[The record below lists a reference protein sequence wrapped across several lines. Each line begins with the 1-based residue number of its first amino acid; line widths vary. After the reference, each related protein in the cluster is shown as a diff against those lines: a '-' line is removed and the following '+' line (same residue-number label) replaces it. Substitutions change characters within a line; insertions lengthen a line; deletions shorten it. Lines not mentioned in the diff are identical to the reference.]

1 MLGKVTG
8 ILLIDFLALKTRV
21 LLRMFG
27 PIATLIFVQSKGW
40 PFQMG
45 SWAFFS
51 LLLNSGDNPFARHWL
66 FYQEGIRM
74 FNDSNPTGNIT
85 NGEWNRLI
93 LWNVILLSVAVA
105 FKRFLVGLYLGQR
118 TYGMYVRL
126 MISCPDINMPVQMLT
141 LFLFV

>member
-1 MLGKVTG
+1 
-8 ILLIDFLALKTRV
+8 
-21 LLRMFG
+21 
-27 PIATLIFVQSKGW
+27 
-40 PFQMG
+40 
-45 SWAFFS
+45 
-51 LLLNSGDNPFARHWL
+51 
-66 FYQEGIRM
+66 M